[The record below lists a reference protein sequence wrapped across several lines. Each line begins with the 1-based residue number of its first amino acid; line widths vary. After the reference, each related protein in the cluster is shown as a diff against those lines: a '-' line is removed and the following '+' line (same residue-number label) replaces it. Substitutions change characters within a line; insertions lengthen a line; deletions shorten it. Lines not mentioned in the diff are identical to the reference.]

1 MNKAE
6 FLDKL
11 CQGLRFQADPD
22 EIRRVVAFYDQAID
36 DRVEDGMTE
45 EDAVAALGDLSE
57 IIRGVKDAWE
67 QEPKSRPEEDVPP
80 GDAVRRHFDPAVSTR
95 FEIFDTSLD
104 VHLLPSPDG
113 QVHLEYPSGSRWR
126 YEITGESVVTIRR
139 SRKSTPPEQ
148 FNFDI
153 FGVKFSFNKPDF
165 GFFTENASLKLL
177 LPAAAPVAVSVNTA
191 SGNLTAER
199 VRLASLSA
207 ALASGDVELRD
218 VEAEGR
224 LSASSASGNVDAARL
239 TAPEIALTSASG
251 DVELADIRCGSLTA
265 KSASGDVDL
274 ENISPAEKLT
284 AGAVS
289 GDVSAGLDIPCPEL
303 TLETVSGDIEL
314 SLPGPESLY
323 TVMARSS
330 SGDVRI
336 GGDALTGPNRVRIKA
351 LSGDIDVSFG
361 G

>member
-45 EDAVAALGDLSE
+45 EEAVAALGDLDE

-67 QEPKSRPEEDVPP
+67 QEPQGRPQEDVPP
-80 GDAVRRHFDPAVSTR
+80 GDTARRDFDPALSTR

-113 QVHLEYPSGSRWR
+113 QVHLEYPSGGRWR
-126 YEITGESVVTIRR
+126 YDITGENTVTIRR
-139 SRKSTPPEQ
+139 SRKTTPPEQ
-148 FNFDI
+148 LHFDI
-153 FGVKFSFNKPDF
+153 FGMKFSFTKPDF

-191 SGNLTAER
+191 SENLTAER

-224 LSASSASGNVDAARL
+224 LSASSASGDVDGARL
-239 TAPEIALTSASG
+239 TAPEISLSSASG
-251 DVELADIRCGSLTA
+251 DVELSDIRCGSLTA
-265 KSASGDVDL
+265 RSASGDVDL
-274 ENISPAEKLT
+274 ERVLPSERLT

-289 GDVSAGLDIPCPEL
+289 GDISADLGVPCPEI
-303 TLETVSGDIEL
+303 TLDTVSGDIDL
-314 SLPGPESLY
+314 SLHGPESLY
-323 TVMARSS
+323 TVVARST

-336 GGDALTGPNRVRIKA
+336 GGAALSGPNHVRIKA
-351 LSGDIDVSFG
+351 LSGDINVDFG
-361 G
+361 K

>member
-45 EDAVAALGDLSE
+45 EEAVAALGDLDE

-67 QEPKSRPEEDVPP
+67 QDPKSRPEEEAPS
-80 GDAVRRHFDPAVSTR
+80 GDTDRRDFDPAVSTR

-104 VHLLPSPDG
+104 IHLLPSPDG
-113 QVHLEYPSGSRWR
+113 QVHLEYPASGRWR
-126 YEITGESVVTIRR
+126 YDITGESVVTIRR

-148 FNFDI
+148 FHFDI
-153 FGVKFSFNKPDF
+153 FGMKFSLSKPDF

-207 ALASGDVELRD
+207 ALASGDVDLRD
-218 VEAEGR
+218 MEAEGR
-224 LSASSASGNVDAARL
+224 LSVSSASGDVDAAGL

-251 DVELADIRCGSLTA
+251 DVELADIRCGVLTA
-265 KSASGDVDL
+265 KSASGDVDV
-274 ENISPAEKLT
+274 ENASPANKLT

-289 GDVSAGLDIPCPEL
+289 GDIRVSLAVPCPDAS
-303 TLETVSGDIEL
+303 LETVSGDIDL

-323 TVMARSS
+323 SVVARSN
-330 SGDVRI
+330 SGDVHI
-336 GGDALTGPNRVRIKA
+336 GGDALTGPHRVRIKA
-351 LSGDIDVSFG
+351 LSGDIDVEFG